1 MDRSAT
7 HAGVSGAGFHTGA
20 SGRSPIKKAGYE
32 AFAGSP
38 AVAATA
44 AAISPPPLHEDIE
57 LLVDALTLAATTQH
71 EQGRF
76 WAIISGIAA
85 KRLRQPRGRRRTSAR
100 ADPTQHS
107 ARW

>member
-7 HAGVSGAGFHTGA
+7 HAGVSGAGFHTRA

-32 AFAGSP
+32 VFAGSP

-44 AAISPPPLHEDIE
+44 AAISPPPLREDIE
-57 LLVDALTLAATTQH
+57 LLVDALTLASTTQH

-76 WAIISGIAA
+76 AVRCGAVRCGGVGCESGVWLS
-85 KRLRQPRGRRRTSAR
+85 K
-100 ADPTQHS
+100 
-107 ARW
+107 